1 VKSVQLDQLDVTVF
15 RDRPDFLDH
24 RVTPDQE
31 VKTEIRENPDLLVP
45 VVLREARVIT
55 DHPVLLEIKDLWDF
69 LDHQEVTVNL
79 VNVDSKVCTEKR
91 ETKVLVDSP
100 DHQDLE
106 DYKVFLDQLDLKVIP
121 VILDLLD
128 LLVLQ
133 DSLVMS
139 VRRENLV

>member
-1 VKSVQLDQLDVTVF
+1 M
-15 RDRPDFLDH
+15 
-24 RVTPDQE
+24 
-31 VKTEIRENPDLLVP
+31 
-45 VVLREARVIT
+45 IT

-69 LDHQEVTVNL
+69 LDLQEVTANL

-121 VILDLLD
+121 AILDLLD
-128 LLVLQ
+128 LLDSPDHVGHLDLLVQMDQADHLVLQ
-133 DSLVMS
+133 DNPEMS